1 MKGHL
6 TDHMNKARDKRLSAI
21 RDLYLNKGK
30 TQQEIA
36 NFLGITR
43 QRVGKILQDAG
54 ISK

>member
-6 TDHMNKARDKRLSAI
+6 TDHMNKARNKRLAVI
-21 RDLYLNKGK
+21 RDLYLNKNK

-36 NFLGITR
+36 NFLGLTR

-54 ISK
+54 ISR